1 MTEIRDTDNFALRN
15 GTSYRV
21 GKFLAD
27 IQNGEYHLVGR
38 DLFPK

>member
-21 GKFLAD
+21 EIFLTD
-27 IQNGEYHLVGR
+27 IQNGEYHLAGR
-38 DLFPK
+38 NLFPK

>member
-1 MTEIRDTDNFALRN
+1 MTEIRDKDNFSLRN
-15 GTSYRV
+15 GTSYSV

-27 IQNGEYHLVGR
+27 IQNGEYHLVAR